1 MYDVII
7 SGTGP
12 AGAMAARVLAKA
24 GVKVIAFDK
33 AKLPW
38 RKPCGGGV
46 PEHVFSQGI
55 LDYTELKRE
64 NIIDT
69 DTKNLYLRAP
79 NEKEL
84 LMETPGETVVDRKIF
99 DQFLR
104 EKALEVGAIIQDQ
117 TSVQD
122 LIKDKEG
129 FIQGVKIKDPNGVTD
144 VSSKI
149 VIVADGV
156 GSKLVVKGG
165 LRKKWEPDDY
175 AICAV
180 AIIEGY
186 VEPEPLS
193 NSMQIY
199 IDDIVAPN
207 SYAWLFP
214 MKKNRANIGIGIW
227 KKSEKR
233 PMEFLMRLVKQPF
246 FKKKLDEAKFKF
258 FWKSS
263 YPIPIQGVK
272 GRSYGDGVMGVGDCM
287 GFVAPIIG
295 EGIFSAL
302 LTGKLAAET
311 AIKALEL
318 GDYSKKI
325 LKDYQKAWMKFG
337 LKEGYEFQ
345 RMMRD
350 AVVDNINENFNK
362 MIDWALQDEQNKKLL
377 GEMFVSGTSLVGN
390 IPPELISKLTNEL
403 LPTLKIIKK

>member
-214 MKKNRANIGIGIW
+214 MKKNRANIGIGI
-227 KKSEKR
+227 
-233 PMEFLMRLVKQPF
+233 MEL
-246 FKKKLDEAKFKF
+246 A
-258 FWKSS
+258 
-263 YPIPIQGVK
+263 
-272 GRSYGDGVMGVGDCM
+272 
-287 GFVAPIIG
+287 IG
-295 EGIFSAL
+295 EEANSPNQYI
-302 LTGKLAAET
+302 
-311 AIKALEL
+311 
-318 GDYSKKI
+318 
-325 LKDYQKAWMKFG
+325 
-337 LKEGYEFQ
+337 
-345 RMMRD
+345 
-350 AVVDNINENFNK
+350 
-362 MIDWALQDEQNKKLL
+362 
-377 GEMFVSGTSLVGN
+377 
-390 IPPELISKLTNEL
+390 
-403 LPTLKIIKK
+403 